1 MSTEVRRAASIATA
15 RSVRSLINVRDLV
28 IGWLQQEAAVAALV
42 ANNLPLVATSILYN
56 QIAKT
61 NETVF

>member
-1 MSTEVRRAASIATA
+1 M
-15 RSVRSLINVRDLV
+15 RSLINVRDLV